1 MFAFS
6 RSLMDNIQETE
17 QQQGLENGVSVQ
29 KTKLDIVAEK
39 KPLEEK
45 SESVEQQVIDKKEYN
60 DGEENGKT
68 DYIEKEEAESVPLVN
83 NINDDKEETESSVPK
98 TEINQSESAVNGNIN
113 DENELVNSGSIVP
126 TPQRATTPL
135 KENVGEI
142 NGDDLTVNGANVIN
156 GSSVPSSKRD
166 VQELDQDNDNDETKK
181 KIKFNDEEKN
191 GEVSSTARN
200 NNDEA
205 VQV

>member
-1 MFAFS
+1 
-6 RSLMDNIQETE
+6 MDNIQETE